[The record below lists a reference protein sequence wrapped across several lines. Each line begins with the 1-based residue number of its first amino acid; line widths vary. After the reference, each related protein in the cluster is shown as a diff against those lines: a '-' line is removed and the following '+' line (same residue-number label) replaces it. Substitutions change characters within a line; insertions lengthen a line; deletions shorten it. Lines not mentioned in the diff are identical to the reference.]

1 MLFRMVS
8 NAYIPSLVAFGDVVP
23 NGTKMVPN
31 LAWLIFSLSSTTFSC
46 NIFWLDEH
54 RKIFISKSADFVI
67 FSDITNKMADAS
79 DILYTSTALILRLF
93 WGFHQMDIGMNVC
106 VSPTVHFF
114 RFFSNPFS
122 PLRLNLLCLLAAQS
136 SYFSLFFIEAWA
148 IFGGREA
155 SVASSVS
162 VLPSKSKARDF
173 LARQACTH
181 VKVPV
186 ARSSTKKNKAS
197 LL

>member
-79 DILYTSTALILRLF
+79 DILYTSTALLSSYQYRFSSEFHGSLLIPLEVLGFDPCWFQLLQVRLRTQLRISKGFAKYPWSRRIYANPTLICLSWPALNYLRLF
-93 WGFHQMDIGMNVC
+93 GLVFH
-106 VSPTVHFF
+106 
-114 RFFSNPFS
+114 
-122 PLRLNLLCLLAAQS
+122 L
-136 SYFSLFFIEAWA
+136 
-148 IFGGREA
+148 
-155 SVASSVS
+155 
-162 VLPSKSKARDF
+162 
-173 LARQACTH
+173 
-181 VKVPV
+181 
-186 ARSSTKKNKAS
+186 
-197 LL
+197 

>member
-79 DILYTSTALILRLF
+79 DILYISTALLQKL
-93 WGFHQMDIGMNVC
+93 V
-106 VSPTVHFF
+106 
-114 RFFSNPFS
+114 
-122 PLRLNLLCLLAAQS
+122 
-136 SYFSLFFIEAWA
+136 E
-148 IFGGREA
+148 
-155 SVASSVS
+155 
-162 VLPSKSKARDF
+162 
-173 LARQACTH
+173 
-181 VKVPV
+181 
-186 ARSSTKKNKAS
+186 
-197 LL
+197 

>member
-1 MLFRMVS
+1 MQDH
-8 NAYIPSLVAFGDVVP
+8 ISLYLMYHHLYLQKQPFFLCIE
-23 NGTKMVPN
+23 NGSRQHLYPRRGFWGCFEASTKWI
-31 LAWLIFSLSSTTFSC
+31 LAW
-46 NIFWLDEH
+46 
-54 RKIFISKSADFVI
+54 
-67 FSDITNKMADAS
+67 M
-79 DILYTSTALILRLF
+79 
-93 WGFHQMDIGMNVC
+93 C

-186 ARSSTKKNKAS
+186 ARSSTKKNKAT

>member
-1 MLFRMVS
+1 MVS

-79 DILYTSTALILRLF
+79 DILYTSTALAQPEKKI
-93 WGFHQMDIGMNVC
+93 
-106 VSPTVHFF
+106 
-114 RFFSNPFS
+114 SN
-122 PLRLNLLCLLAAQS
+122 
-136 SYFSLFFIEAWA
+136 
-148 IFGGREA
+148 
-155 SVASSVS
+155 
-162 VLPSKSKARDF
+162 F
-173 LARQACTH
+173 L
-181 VKVPV
+181 
-186 ARSSTKKNKAS
+186 KKNQKQHLDTNGIS
-197 LL
+197 FCT